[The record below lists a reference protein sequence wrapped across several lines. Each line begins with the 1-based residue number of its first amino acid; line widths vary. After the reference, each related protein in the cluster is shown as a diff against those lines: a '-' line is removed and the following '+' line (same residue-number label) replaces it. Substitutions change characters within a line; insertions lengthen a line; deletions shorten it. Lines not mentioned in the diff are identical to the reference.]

1 MRKKRLA
8 QALSVLL
15 CVCMMFAALPLEV
28 LATAGDIF
36 LPEAEQIAKTEQITL
51 ADGSLALQNE
61 YIQIA
66 LYDGGYTSYVSTI
79 PTALLKE
86 SGSSS
91 LAAFQQPACEFI
103 TWTRGK
109 KNSMYVPVKLK
120 KATFVDKTPNGQNRA
135 IKAEYELSVWIGAC
149 ADPVREDYLT
159 ASATVYYE
167 LVRLTD
173 DPGEKAS
180 SWGVLVTV
188 GDIVLG
194 EDSFPD
200 YFNFDFSFIWGYTLL
215 NFTGMGHV
223 DRSSKSGGPA
233 IKMIRTTVTEDG
245 EVSEESSVVTNRIND
260 LGTKHVPKGYSAWG
274 DVDGIYITELRTDA
288 YPWANPFVAYS
299 DYYEKEI
306 SVYTGEDQPIR
317 VALPQT
323 VSAVPNDTPV
333 STYVICYSYSGFDFG
348 GEYASDSSSH
358 YLWGFHDLV
367 KFEEELPSKPD
378 EVTSSFSAK
387 RLAVFK
393 SGSGVTLEYVA
404 DDAALESLKKSYN
417 ASPIAVI
424 SGDCESTNGSSY
436 TFTGGSALLSPTVTA
451 TWQKGTGKLVIHKDG
466 TVEQSGVNLNAPSF
480 KFYSPK
486 AGAEDSLT
494 IRFDGNG
501 FVFDIEPDKNDAIIY
516 VDIPYTTVKLEQAL
530 ADVSGNLIFN
540 GEIGFKT
547 IFDGAEFS
555 LEKLGYGLKEKEK
568 DGKKIKEFKVN
579 GVKASGSFDTA
590 ALFTLDLAKVAGEV
604 NTFKGEERYAFELEL
619 NVFELFE
626 TEAKLALERTDKG
639 TLIPDELWFYVKADP
654 GIILVPPVPIGRL
667 NGGGAGFADL
677 AATVNGDYFAIPPI
691 KLNGALTGTYL
702 HLIEGTGKITIG
714 PSEISLKATDVN
726 LVGAGA
732 ATRIIDSF
740 GYTLKLN
747 GQERDYKGQ
756 TYKGLYFAGSKELA
770 MKLPSASFNII
781 EVDTSIEVGAFGG
794 LNSAKNHLYLGIGA
808 NATANGVLKIPD
820 SWPLWGGAVLRNAK
834 INLIVGGQTAFPIRG
849 VSVSEGMK
857 SAFSNI
863 DMYLGVMG
871 ETHGKIFDARAWV
884 LIPRI
889 VQTKFKRGGG
899 WDLEVKLHN
908 RLSNWNWGSKGVTP
922 VAQSTENA
930 ESAVLLGGVSAAN
943 FDMTSL
949 SADQTPYILLAFD
962 KNVTEEQVKAALK
975 AENKTI
981 YWSPDGSMDDS
992 FNIQAVTDLME
1003 NENGE
1008 TYRVVVL
1015 RVKAGETYS
1024 IDAGELTFE
1033 SEEASVTPF
1042 EKLDLTLSGETVTGE
1057 VTYAEPD
1064 TTYVLRTYLA
1074 GTEGEADY
1082 LISEQILE
1090 DPANISVTLPTSGT
1104 LAPTGKYYV
1113 SSFLMLEKQVDL
1125 NEDGELEDALV
1136 AIDSRFFDRQISY
1149 TNTNEP
1155 ESPENVRLAAVGNE
1169 VMHASWDAVADA
1181 DGYSVHIY
1189 EEKDGVWTDT
1199 GFGYD
1204 LDKDTLEI
1212 DMALTVGGSGV
1223 EVSENGST
1231 ATPVA
1236 AETLKPNK
1244 DYKIGVRAYKT
1255 EEDGKYYSAETVSAA
1270 EYLPEYVPVD
1280 MTFTLNEEP
1289 CTPDEDGGVY
1299 QAYIGRLG
1307 GILEISSTN
1316 ENARFVLTRMDTETV
1331 VAPDNAELAVYVLP
1345 EFEGSVMFR
1354 IDGIVG
1360 NDVTS
1365 EFLLVNKSSELP
1377 LITLSAEMFYTDEDG
1392 NYRVTGTT
1400 SAGGMV
1406 VYDDSELIAENDG
1419 SFAITGT
1426 LDERD
1431 DGESFILFAKD
1442 VAGNL
1447 SKPVLALITRP
1458 ATTYAVTVS
1467 GSYAETSGAGDYAE
1481 GETVNLDAGTRE
1493 GYTFA
1498 GWTSD
1503 SNITFADSKAAKTSF
1518 TMIGEAVTVTANWT
1532 AVIVTN
1538 AVTVSGSYAETSGA
1552 GDYAEGETVNLD
1564 AGTREGYTF
1573 AGWTSES
1580 NITFADS
1587 KAAKTSF
1594 TMIGEAVTVTANW
1607 TAVIA
1612 TNAVTVSGSYAETS
1626 GAGDYAEGETVNLD
1640 AGTREGYT
1648 FSGWTSESNITFA
1661 DAKAAKTSFTMIGEV
1676 VTVTA
1681 NWTKNSDE
1689 NRGGSVNAIT
1699 YYAVSFE
1706 TNGGTSVKSQSV
1718 VRGYTVSRPDA
1729 PTKDK
1734 FEFTGWY
1741 TDRACETLYDFST
1754 KVTGSF
1760 TLYAGWKAEGED
1772 EPSKPDEPVKPDEP
1786 TKPDEPEDPTKDE
1799 WKNPFTDV
1807 NKDDWFYS
1815 SVEYACRNGLM
1826 KGTSDTKFE
1835 PESAVTRGMFVTVLY
1850 RLENEPAAKK
1860 AAFTDIERGS
1870 YYENAVAWASENA
1883 LVNGISEN
1891 EFAPEEAITREQMAA
1906 ILYRYAKFKGMDMTV
1921 QSQKNRYTDSGEIEA
1936 YAAEAV
1942 LWASEYGI
1950 LTGHADGRFAPKDNA
1965 ERAQMAAVFMR
1976 FIENLK

>member
-1 MRKKRLA
+1 M
-8 QALSVLL
+8 
-15 CVCMMFAALPLEV
+15 
-28 LATAGDIF
+28 
-36 LPEAEQIAKTEQITL
+36 
-51 ADGSLALQNE
+51 
-61 YIQIA
+61 
-66 LYDGGYTSYVSTI
+66 
-79 PTALLKE
+79 
-86 SGSSS
+86 
-91 LAAFQQPACEFI
+91 
-103 TWTRGK
+103 
-109 KNSMYVPVKLK
+109 
-120 KATFVDKTPNGQNRA
+120 
-135 IKAEYELSVWIGAC
+135 
-149 ADPVREDYLT
+149 
-159 ASATVYYE
+159 
-167 LVRLTD
+167 
-173 DPGEKAS
+173 
-180 SWGVLVTV
+180 
-188 GDIVLG
+188 
-194 EDSFPD
+194 
-200 YFNFDFSFIWGYTLL
+200 
-215 NFTGMGHV
+215 
-223 DRSSKSGGPA
+223 
-233 IKMIRTTVTEDG
+233 
-245 EVSEESSVVTNRIND
+245 
-260 LGTKHVPKGYSAWG
+260 
-274 DVDGIYITELRTDA
+274 
-288 YPWANPFVAYS
+288 
-299 DYYEKEI
+299 
-306 SVYTGEDQPIR
+306 
-317 VALPQT
+317 
-323 VSAVPNDTPV
+323 
-333 STYVICYSYSGFDFG
+333 
-348 GEYASDSSSH
+348 
-358 YLWGFHDLV
+358 
-367 KFEEELPSKPD
+367 
-378 EVTSSFSAK
+378 
-387 RLAVFK
+387 
-393 SGSGVTLEYVA
+393 
-404 DDAALESLKKSYN
+404 
-417 ASPIAVI
+417 
-424 SGDCESTNGSSY
+424 
-436 TFTGGSALLSPTVTA
+436 
-451 TWQKGTGKLVIHKDG
+451 
-466 TVEQSGVNLNAPSF
+466 
-480 KFYSPK
+480 
-486 AGAEDSLT
+486 
-494 IRFDGNG
+494 
-501 FVFDIEPDKNDAIIY
+501 
-516 VDIPYTTVKLEQAL
+516 
-530 ADVSGNLIFN
+530 
-540 GEIGFKT
+540 
-547 IFDGAEFS
+547 
-555 LEKLGYGLKEKEK
+555 
-568 DGKKIKEFKVN
+568 
-579 GVKASGSFDTA
+579 
-590 ALFTLDLAKVAGEV
+590 
-604 NTFKGEERYAFELEL
+604 
-619 NVFELFE
+619 
-626 TEAKLALERTDKG
+626 
-639 TLIPDELWFYVKADP
+639 
-654 GIILVPPVPIGRL
+654 
-667 NGGGAGFADL
+667 
-677 AATVNGDYFAIPPI
+677 
-691 KLNGALTGTYL
+691 
-702 HLIEGTGKITIG
+702 
-714 PSEISLKATDVN
+714 
-726 LVGAGA
+726 
-732 ATRIIDSF
+732 
-740 GYTLKLN
+740 
-747 GQERDYKGQ
+747 
-756 TYKGLYFAGSKELA
+756 
-770 MKLPSASFNII
+770 
-781 EVDTSIEVGAFGG
+781 
-794 LNSAKNHLYLGIGA
+794 
-808 NATANGVLKIPD
+808 
-820 SWPLWGGAVLRNAK
+820 
-834 INLIVGGQTAFPIRG
+834 
-849 VSVSEGMK
+849 
-857 SAFSNI
+857 
-863 DMYLGVMG
+863 
-871 ETHGKIFDARAWV
+871 

-908 RLSNWNWGSKGVTP
+908 RLSNWNWESKGVTP
-922 VAQSTENA
+922 VAQSAENA

-981 YWSPDGSMDDS
+981 YWSPDSSMDDS
-992 FNIQAVTDLME
+992 FDIQAVTDLME

-1169 VMHASWDAVADA
+1169 VMHASWDAVADV

-1299 QAYIGRLG
+1299 QAYIGRSG

-1447 SKPVLALITRP
+1447 SKSVLALITRP

-1481 GETVNLDAGTRE
+1481 GETVNLNAGTRE

-1498 GWTSD
+1498 
-1503 SNITFADSKAAKTSF
+1503 
-1518 TMIGEAVTVTANWT
+1518 
-1532 AVIVTN
+1532 
-1538 AVTVSGSYAETSGA
+1538 
-1552 GDYAEGETVNLD
+1552 
-1564 AGTREGYTF
+1564 
-1573 AGWTSES
+1573 
-1580 NITFADS
+1580 
-1587 KAAKTSF
+1587 
-1594 TMIGEAVTVTANW
+1594 
-1607 TAVIA
+1607 
-1612 TNAVTVSGSYAETS
+1612 
-1626 GAGDYAEGETVNLD
+1626 
-1640 AGTREGYT
+1640 
-1648 FSGWTSESNITFA
+1648 GWTSESNITFA
-1661 DAKAAKTSFTMIGEV
+1661 DAKAAKTSFTMIGEA

-1741 TDRACETLYDFST
+1741 TDRACETPYDFST